1 MSKWNRKGKTVAYTV
16 TLPPNTTATLTIPGA
31 GDGGKT
37 VELEAGTHSFEIKDN
52 GRYKRVSR

>member
-1 MSKWNRKGKTVAYTV
+1 MAYTV
-16 TLPPNTTATLTIPGA
+16 TLPSNTTATLTISGA